1 MQVYR
6 WKAVNMSL
14 EIFPNGEDEREDAE
28 ESFGMRANLSF
39 IAIHKARTTDFWVS
53 PPSHHCRRPK
63 GGARGLAQAG
73 VWTGLGFPATLYSRS
88 GVGVGL
94 NQNVGKLGQKWT
106 STIQQ
111 S

>member
-28 ESFGMRANLSF
+28 ESSGMRANLSF

-63 GGARGLAQAG
+63 GGARGWRKLVCGLAWASLLPCILG
-73 VWTGLGFPATLYSRS
+73 LVWVL
-88 GVGVGL
+88 V
-94 NQNVGKLGQKWT
+94 
-106 STIQQ
+106 
-111 S
+111 